1 MKPCGCFG
9 GLRAWPES
17 RPHAVRGGQRDAT
30 SSMAGSRSLWDPLW
44 EASAVDA
51 ELSEELDDEA
61 TNTCIYHY

>member
-1 MKPCGCFG
+1 
-9 GLRAWPES
+9 
-17 RPHAVRGGQRDAT
+17 
-30 SSMAGSRSLWDPLW
+30 MAGSRSLWDPLW